1 MAASTTQNPAH
12 KPESKSAKK
21 KKAKTEAV
29 DVQKSTA
36 PAAVRENNISNST
49 DESSSSEGVY
59 ESPYIKE
66 LYK

>member
-1 MAASTTQNPAH
+1 MAASTIQNIAS

-21 KKAKTEAV
+21 KKTGKSDSVTALAV
-29 DVQKSTA
+29 
-36 PAAVRENNISNST
+36 PAASPIEAAPPAGAADGT
-49 DESSSSEGVY
+49 Y

>member
-1 MAASTTQNPAH
+1 MAASTTQNPAP